1 MLSSPH
7 SQHNQSVS
15 SLQQQQQLQHQA
27 AAAAAMSSS
36 STGVGS
42 VGGGGAGSG
51 GSGHIYSNQ
60 HLMLHH
66 SNYSMESEE
75 GDIEDNRPP
84 SLSSSKSNLT
94 ENSSMDHH
102 SIHSAAAM
110 RAVAAAQAA
119 AVASGKITPS
129 MQKVHQFLVRTFSS
143 PTKCNHCTSLMVST
157 SSFVFPSFFAPLL
170 CALSIYSTIHYVKW
184 PLWQS
189 KPSSALREAAE
200 LVV

>member
-15 SLQQQQQLQHQA
+15 SLQQQQIHPHPQQQLQQQQHQMATA
-27 AAAAAMSSS
+27 A
-36 STGVGS
+36 
-42 VGGGGAGSG
+42 
-51 GSGHIYSNQ
+51 HIYSNQ
-60 HLMLHH
+60 QLMLHH

-102 SIHSAAAM
+102 SIHSAAM
-110 RAVAAAQAA
+110 R
-119 AVASGKITPS
+119 GKTTPS

-157 SSFVFPSFFAPLL
+157 QPCAVISFYFIISFFLYSFGALYLRFFMCSLGAFFATLFFSIRVNFPLL
-170 CALSIYSTIHYVKW
+170 
-184 PLWQS
+184 
-189 KPSSALREAAE
+189 
-200 LVV
+200 